1 MNEFN
6 VKIQGMT
13 CAGCEEHVTTALE
26 DTGAENIKT
35 SHRRGEAIFDLP
47 KDIEMKDVE
56 KAIEKTNYQ
65 VKEVEK
71 ILPQLNVTSTNE
83 TDYDYD
89 FLIIGSGSAAFSAAI
104 RANEHGAKVGMIER
118 NTIGGTCVN
127 IGCVPSKTLLKAGEI
142 NQFANSNPF
151 NGLKTTAGKTNLK
164 SLVEQKDDLV
174 STLRQEKYIDLID
187 QYDFDFI
194 EGEAKFVDRE
204 TVEVNGVKL
213 TAKRFLISTGASSF
227 VPEIKGIENV
237 DYLTSTTLL
246 ELKEVPK
253 KLTVIGSGYI
263 GLELGQLFHHLGSEV
278 TLIQRSER
286 LLKEYEPEV
295 SKAIE
300 QALDKEGVQILTG
313 VTYDRIEQD
322 GNLKKLYVTK
332 NDSQSIIES
341 DQLLI
346 ATGRKPNT
354 DSLNLNAAG
363 VEIGKKNEVLMN
375 EFAQTSNACIYTA
388 GDVTLGPQ
396 FVYVAAYEG
405 KLVADNA
412 IGGLNKKV
420 DLSAVP
426 GVIFTNPGVATV
438 GLTEEQAKVKG
449 YDVKTSAVH
458 LDDVPRA
465 LVNHD
470 TIGIIKMVVDTQTQQ
485 IIGVHIVAENAGE
498 VIYPATLA
506 VKFGLTVDDFTDTMA
521 PYLTMAEGLKLAALG
536 YDKDISKLSCCA
548 G

>member
-1 MNEFN
+1 
-6 VKIQGMT
+6 
-13 CAGCEEHVTTALE
+13 
-26 DTGAENIKT
+26 
-35 SHRRGEAIFDLP
+35 AIFDLP

-89 FLIIGSGSAAFSAAI
+89 FLIIGSGSAAFAAAI

-253 KLTVIGSGYI
+253 KLTVIGSSYI
-263 GLELGQLFHHLGSEV
+263 GLELGQLFHNLGSEV

-286 LLKEYEPEV
+286 LLKEYDPEITEAV
-295 SKAIE
+295 EKVLTE
-300 QALDKEGVQILTG
+300 QGINLVTG
-313 VTYDRIEQD
+313 ATYERIEQV
-322 GNLKKLYVTK
+322 GEVKKVYVTVNGK
-332 NDSQSIIES
+332 DNVVES

-354 DSLNLNAAG
+354 DTLNLCAAG
-363 VEIGKKNEVLMN
+363 VKVGKRNEIL
-375 EFAQTSNACIYTA
+375 
-388 GDVTLGPQ
+388 
-396 FVYVAAYEG
+396 
-405 KLVADNA
+405 
-412 IGGLNKKV
+412 
-420 DLSAVP
+420 
-426 GVIFTNPGVATV
+426 
-438 GLTEEQAKVKG
+438 
-449 YDVKTSAVH
+449 
-458 LDDVPRA
+458 
-465 LVNHD
+465 
-470 TIGIIKMVVDTQTQQ
+470 
-485 IIGVHIVAENAGE
+485 
-498 VIYPATLA
+498 
-506 VKFGLTVDDFTDTMA
+506 
-521 PYLTMAEGLKLAALG
+521 
-536 YDKDISKLSCCA
+536 
-548 G
+548 